1 MILRLNKSNINVMK
15 WNESPISIYLNI
27 LYKYKCKADY
37 TVCTTG
43 GQQNDRLQ
51 ECIYQ
56 IVE

>member
-1 MILRLNKSNINVMK
+1 MK
-15 WNESPISIYLNI
+15 WKESQISIYLNI

-56 IVE
+56 M